1 MGVGRFMA
9 EQLRQPSGWFGSQV
23 ISRLMN
29 LGNRQIVATT
39 VALLEIQPQHRVLEI
54 GFGGGAG
61 LARLAEQLQ
70 SGVVTGVDFS
80 ADMVRRAER
89 RFRKEIAAG
98 RMEVQLGDVSQLPY
112 PDESFDRGLTVN
124 TIYFWPDALK
134 GLGEIRRVL
143 KPQGRVAVAI
153 RSKEK
158 MSKYQFTTHGF
169 RLFSTD
175 ELAGLM
181 QMAGFR
187 ALRVE
192 HRDQERTY
200 DQVIVV
206 GSSR

>member
-1 MGVGRFMA
+1 MGFGRFMA
-9 EQLRQPSGWFGSQV
+9 EQLRQPSGLFGSHV
-23 ISRLMN
+23 LSRLMN
-29 LGNRQIVATT
+29 LGNRQIVETT

-61 LARLAEQLQ
+61 LARLAEQVQ
-70 SGVVTGVDFS
+70 DGVVTGVDFS

-89 RFRKEIAAG
+89 RFRKEIAKG
-98 RMEVQLGDVSQLPY
+98 RMEVQLGDVSQLPC
-112 PDESFDRGLTVN
+112 PDESFDRAFTIN

-158 MSKYQFTTHGF
+158 MSKYQFTRHGF
-169 RLFSTD
+169 RLFSPD

-192 HRDQERTY
+192 HRDQDKTY

>member
-70 SGVVTGVDFS
+70 SGVVMGVDFS

-98 RMEVQLGDVSQLPY
+98 RIEVQLGDVSQLPY

-158 MSKYQFTTHGF
+158 MSKYQVTTHGF
-169 RLFSTD
+169 RLFSPD

-181 QMAGFR
+181 QMAGFH

-192 HRDQERTY
+192 HRDQEKTY

>member
-1 MGVGRFMA
+1 MA
-9 EQLRQPSGWFGSQV
+9 EQMRQPSGWFGSQV

-29 LGNRQIVATT
+29 LGNRQIVDRA
-39 VALLEIQPQHRVLEI
+39 VALLEIHPQHRVLEI

-61 LARLAEQLQ
+61 LARLAQQLQ
-70 SGVVTGVDFS
+70 DGIVTGVDFS
-80 ADMVRRAER
+80 ADMVLRAER

-98 RMEVQLGDVSQLPY
+98 RLKVQLGDVSRLPY
-112 PDESFDRGLTVN
+112 TDESFDRGLTVN
-124 TIYFWPDALK
+124 TIYFWPDTLK

-143 KPQGRVAVAI
+143 KPQGCVAIGI

-158 MSKYQFTTHGF
+158 MSKHQAMTQGF

-181 QMAGFR
+181 QTAGFR
-187 ALRVE
+187 ILMIE
-192 HRDQERTY
+192 HRDQERIY

-206 GSSR
+206 GSNG

>member
-1 MGVGRFMA
+1 
-9 EQLRQPSGWFGSQV
+9 
-23 ISRLMN
+23 
-29 LGNRQIVATT
+29 
-39 VALLEIQPQHRVLEI
+39 
-54 GFGGGAG
+54 
-61 LARLAEQLQ
+61 
-70 SGVVTGVDFS
+70 VDFS

>member
-9 EQLRQPSGWFGSQV
+9 GQLRQPSGWFGSQV
-23 ISRLMN
+23 VSRLMN
-29 LGNRQIVATT
+29 LGNRQIVETA

-61 LARLAEQLQ
+61 LARLAEQVQ
-70 SGVVTGVDFS
+70 SGVVMGVDFS

-134 GLGEIRRVL
+134 GLEEIRRVL

-158 MSKYQFTTHGF
+158 MSKYQVTRHGF
-169 RLFSTD
+169 RLFSPG

-192 HRDQERTY
+192 RRDQEKSY

-206 GSSR
+206 GSR